1 MNKATND
8 FLIIKLLLNL
18 RELEDDAD
26 ESCQVDLGF
35 IGNRLAL
42 LKAVECYGDDVLV
55 EKQML

>member
-8 FLIIKLLLNL
+8 LLIIELLLNF

-35 IGNRLAL
+35 IGN
-42 LKAVECYGDDVLV
+42 
-55 EKQML
+55 